1 MTYFLIFVCC
11 IMTVLIII
19 LYVSIMQKN
28 TKIKSI
34 EEKINSINK
43 LERFWKKEATI
54 LQNQIKE
61 MENTETEEFKIK
73 PMKVWDQERKYNNI
87 FQGKKA
93 IIGNYDTF
101 FREQTRKMLRY
112 FGLSVDVVTTG
123 IDLYDKIAN
132 GYKYDIIF
140 TNRIY
145 QNGFNGEELLH
156 KLRNLDNFN
165 TPVVVHT
172 ISTGKREYFVNCVGF
187 DEYLEKPIQFDAL
200 EKILNKLLLK

>member
-1 MTYFLIFVCC
+1 MIYFLIFVCC
-11 IMTVLIII
+11 IMFVITIIQ
-19 LYVSIMQKN
+19 YVSIMQKN
-28 TKIKSI
+28 TLLKKKDFKIKNI

-43 LERFWKKEATI
+43 LETFWKKEATI
-54 LQNQIKE
+54 LQDQIKE
-61 MENTETEEFKIK
+61 MEDKETEEFKIK

-101 FREQTRKMLRY
+101 SREQTRKMLRY

-123 IDLYDKIAN
+123 TDLYNKIVN

-145 QNGFNGEELLH
+145 QNGFDGEELLH
-156 KLRNLDNFN
+156 KLKKLDNFN
-165 TPVVVHT
+165 TPIVVHT
-172 ISTGKREYFVNCVGF
+172 V
-187 DEYLEKPIQFDAL
+187 
-200 EKILNKLLLK
+200 